1 MNASQCVLSI
11 MTGNQSAMHRSPL
24 KHFLLAHAAIVTVA
38 LAALTGSARADE
50 PSVTAVLNTSE
61 AGVGQA
67 VQLQIQVKG
76 DRNAAAPSEISVDGL
91 EIHSTGQMQSF
102 EMRNF
107 NVTSSITFTYMIVPL
122 RAGRFTIPPQTLRAG
137 NNSLRTPELTLNV
150 SDSPNPSSRSNRGP
164 EAADPK
170 KSTFAELIVP
180 KTTAYVGEMI
190 PIVVRVGFEIQTR
203 VRNIAP
209 ELDLPGQ
216 GFTKQKMRASEGR
229 QTIGQKTYTIVS
241 YKTAIAAARTGTIE
255 IGPVEIPAVVL
266 MPQAQRNRSI
276 PQNPL
281 GMNDPALEDFFND
294 PWLGG
299 SVPREIKL
307 RTERVNIEVKALP
320 PNAPP
325 TFAGAVG
332 NFTMTLD
339 ANPKSVQ
346 VGDPITVTAKISGR
360 GNFDRVTAPV
370 SEDDHG
376 WHKYPPSADFKQDD
390 DVGISG
396 AKTFETVL
404 SPNERKDKI
413 PTQLF
418 TYFDPTKE
426 QYVTLRGD
434 AIPVQVAGGV
444 APAATAPAVAAIG
457 ATPAASGTAASKQRD
472 ILHQLTEN
480 PAAAQSFTP
489 FFARRS
495 FWLAQLFPLLVL
507 VGYIVR
513 KMRQARLNDREARR
527 RESLQH
533 EASELQRSLR
543 REDTASQEYFSRAS
557 RAVQLKT
564 ALAKNLDPNTVD
576 ADLAAS
582 VFHADEATR
591 LRLRHLFE
599 KSDEVRYSGSDQ
611 NGAGVVPPETRN
623 EVLNLIES
631 LRE

>member
-1 MNASQCVLSI
+1 MY
-11 MTGNQSAMHRSPL
+11 RSTL
-24 KHFLLAHAAIVTVA
+24 KHFLLARTAIVAVA
-38 LAALTGSARADE
+38 LAALTASARADE
-50 PSVTAVLNTSE
+50 PSVTAVLTSSE
-61 AGVGQA
+61 ASVGQA

-76 DRNAAAPSEISVDGL
+76 DRNAQAPAEISVDGL

-107 NVTSSITFTYMIVPL
+107 NVTSSITFNYTILPL
-122 RAGRFTIPPQTLRAG
+122 RAGGFTIPAQTLRAG
-137 NNSLRTPELTLNV
+137 NGSLRTPELTLNV
-150 SDSPNPSSRSNRGP
+150 TDSPNPSSRSKRAAD
-164 EAADPK
+164 AADPK
-170 KSTFAELIVP
+170 KNTFAELIVP

-190 PIVVRVGFEIQTR
+190 PIVVRVGFELQTR

-229 QTIGQKTYTIVS
+229 QTIGGKTYTIVT
-241 YKTAIAAARTGTIE
+241 YKTAIAAARTGPIE

-266 MPQAQRNRSI
+266 IPQAQRNRPF

-294 PWLGG
+294 PWLTG

-307 RTERVNIEVKALP
+307 TTERVNIEVKPLP
-320 PNAPP
+320 PKPPP

-332 NFTMTLD
+332 NFTMTVD

-346 VGDPITVTAKISGR
+346 VGDPITVTAKIAGR

-396 AKTFETVL
+396 TKTFETVL

-418 TYFDPTKE
+418 TYFDPIKE
-426 QYVTLRGD
+426 QYITLRSD
-434 AIPVQVAGGV
+434 AIPVRVEGGV
-444 APAATAPAVAAIG
+444 APAATPPAAAATGAAPAAS
-457 ATPAASGTAASKQRD
+457 TPAAPKRQD
-472 ILHQLTEN
+472 ILHQLTER
-480 PAAAQSFTP
+480 AATPQSFTP
-489 FFARRS
+489 LFARRS
-495 FWLAQLFPLLVL
+495 FWLAQLFPLLLVL
-507 VGYIVR
+507 GYIAR
-513 KMRQARLNDREARR
+513 KLRQAHLDDREARR
-527 RESLQH
+527 REALQQ
-533 EASELQRSLR
+533 EATELQRSLR
-543 REDTASQEYFSRAS
+543 REDTSSQEYFSRAS
-557 RAVQLKT
+557 RAIQLKT

-582 VFHADEATR
+582 VFHADETTR
-591 LRLRHLFE
+591 LRLRRLFE
-599 KSDEVRYSGSDQ
+599 KSDEVRYSGSGQ
-611 NGAGVVPPETRN
+611 NGDGLVPPDTRSDI
-623 EVLNLIES
+623 LGLIES

>member
-1 MNASQCVLSI
+1 MY
-11 MTGNQSAMHRSPL
+11 RSPL
-24 KHFLLAHAAIVTVA
+24 KHFLRAHTAIVAVT

-50 PSVTAVLNTSE
+50 PSVTAVLTSSE
-61 AGVGQA
+61 ASVRQV

-91 EIHSTGQMQSF
+91 EIHSTGQVQSF

-107 NVTSSITFTYMIVPL
+107 NVTSSITFNYMIVPL

-137 NNSLRTPELTLNV
+137 SNSLRTPELTLNV
-150 SDSPNPSSRSNRGP
+150 TDSPNPSSRSNRAAD
-164 EAADPK
+164 AADPK

-190 PIVVRVGFEIQTR
+190 PIVVRAGFEIQIR

-229 QTIGQKTYTIVS
+229 QTIGQKTYTTVS

-266 MPQAQRNRSI
+266 MPQAQRNRPF

-294 PWLGG
+294 PWLTG

-307 RTERVNIEVKALP
+307 TTERVNIEVKALP

-332 NFTMTLD
+332 NFTMTVD
-339 ANPKSVQ
+339 ANPKSVK

-370 SEDDHG
+370 PEDDHG

-396 AKTFETVL
+396 TKTFETVL

-418 TYFDPTKE
+418 TYFDPLKE

-434 AIPVQVAGGV
+434 AIPVRVEGGV
-444 APAATAPAVAAIG
+444 APAATAPAAASTG
-457 ATPAASGTAASKQRD
+457 AAPATSAPAAPKRQD
-472 ILHQLTEN
+472 ILHQLTQR
-480 PAAAQSFTP
+480 PAAPQSFAP
-489 FFARRS
+489 LFARRP
-495 FWLAQLFPLLVL
+495 FWLAQIVPLLVL
-507 VGYIVR
+507 LGYIAR

-533 EASELQRSLR
+533 EAAALHRSLR
-543 REDTASQEYFSRAS
+543 REDTSSQEYFSRAS

-564 ALAKNLDPNTVD
+564 ALARNLDPNTVD

-582 VFHADEATR
+582 IFHADEATR
-591 LRLRHLFE
+591 LRLHRLFE

-611 NGAGVVPPETRN
+611 NGSGVVPPDTRSDI
-623 EVLNLIES
+623 LGLIES